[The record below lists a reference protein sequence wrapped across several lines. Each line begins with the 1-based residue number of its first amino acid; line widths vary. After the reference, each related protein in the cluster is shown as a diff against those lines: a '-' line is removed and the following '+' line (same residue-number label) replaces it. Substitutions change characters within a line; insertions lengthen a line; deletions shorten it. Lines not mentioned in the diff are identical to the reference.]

1 MADPE
6 KKVSSFSPRRR
17 SRRSGIRSLKETACV
32 QEGNEILPYAQRAIT
47 PQEFPQGRP
56 DLPLIDGVLASSCAG
71 SEGTAVQECQLPPA

>member
-1 MADPE
+1 MAGPE

-32 QEGNEILPYAQRAIT
+32 QEGNEILPHAQRSIT
-47 PQEFPQGRP
+47 APGISPRET

-71 SEGTAVQECQLPPA
+71 SEGTAVQECQLPPI